1 MPSAHPFIIVTR
13 SHSLTQSSGFEQD
26 RNQALKSPDRASL
39 TWGAWLF
46 CPLSTIKLSISP
58 SFPLTLG
65 TSCWSSPMAISGH
78 KSEAACSQGRSRCG
92 MVLRQEGVAQWLD
105 LATHAP
111 PGGARLGSESILCRL
126 YPLEELPLV
135 EWWPCCPF
143 QTPPQAAWGSRPQ
156 LVGRPCGFPV
166 KSSWSAGSLKKQTGP
181 LLEPLLQGRAPGEG
195 SFAVF

>member
-13 SHSLTQSSGFEQD
+13 SHSLTQSSGFERD

-46 CPLSTIKLSISP
+46 CPLSAIKLSISP

-65 TSCWSSPMAISGH
+65 TSCWSSPMAVSGH
-78 KSEAACSQGRSRCG
+78 KSEGRSRCG
-92 MVLRQEGVAQWLD
+92 KVLRQEGVAQWLD

-135 EWWPCCPF
+135 EWWPCCLF

-156 LVGRPCGFPV
+156 PVGRPCGFPV
-166 KSSWSAGSLKKQTGP
+166 KSSWRGGSLEKQTGP
-181 LLEPLLQGRAPGEG
+181 LLEPPLQGRAPGEG